1 LRGGIV
7 LSPKSYLENQPE
19 HLNSQKTYKSHELDK
34 LSTIDILKVFNSED
48 YKVSSAVSNELEN
61 IQTVID
67 KIISKVKLG
76 GRLIYIGAG
85 TSGRLGV
92 LDASECP
99 PTFGCPEDMVIGII
113 AGSDLAL
120 KNSIEGAEDDLA
132 QAVLDLKAINL
143 NSNDSLIGITAS
155 GNTPYVLSAIEYAN
169 KIGALSIGL
178 CCKGSNSSILDNKD
192 ITPDLTSTD
201 EPINKTKSPKICKLA
216 NYNIMPD
223 IGPEVIT
230 GSTRLKSG
238 TACKMILNMISNSVM
253 IKLGKIY
260 KNEMID
266 CQPTNTKLKKR
277 HIDILARIISVDRPK
292 AKELLEKAEFN
303 IKLAALCHSKGYS
316 LDKAK
321 QVLDKNNFN
330 LRDALGYGE

>member
-1 LRGGIV
+1 MRGVLV
-7 LSPKSYLENQPE
+7 LSPKSDSVNQPK
-19 HLNSQKTYKSHELDK
+19 HLNSQKSYKSHELDK

-48 YKVSSAVSNELEN
+48 YTVASAVSDELDN
-61 IQTVID
+61 IQTAID
-67 KIISKVKLG
+67 KIIPKVKLG

-99 PTFGCPEDMVIGII
+99 PTFGCPEGMVIGII

-120 KNSIEGAEDDLA
+120 KKSIEGAEDDLA
-132 QAVLDLKAINL
+132 QAILDLKAINL

-178 CCKGSNSSILDNKD
+178 CCMGSNASVLDNKD

-238 TACKMILNMISNSVM
+238 TACKMILNMISNAVM
-253 IKLGKIY
+253 IKLGKVY
-260 KNEMID
+260 NNEMID

-321 QVLDKNNFN
+321 QILDKNNFN

>member
-1 LRGGIV
+1 M
-7 LSPKSYLENQPE
+7 SPNSDSVNNPE
-19 HLNSQKTYKSHELDK
+19 HLNSQNAYKTNELDN
-34 LSTIDILKVFNSED
+34 LSIIDILKVFNSED
-48 YKVSSAVSNELEN
+48 YTVAKAVSSELGHIQAAIDN
-61 IQTVID
+61 IIP
-67 KIISKVKLG
+67 KVKEG
-76 GRLIYIGAG
+76 GRLVYIGAG

-99 PTFGCPEDMVIGII
+99 PTFGCPEDMVVGII

-120 KNSIEGAEDDLA
+120 KTSIEGAEDDLA
-132 QAVLDLKAINL
+132 QAILDLKAINL

-169 KIGALSIGL
+169 KIGALTIGL
-178 CCKGSNSSILDNKD
+178 CCKGSNSSFFDNKN
-192 ITPDLTSTD
+192 ITNALSENLTDKILNAS
-201 EPINKTKSPKICKLA
+201 KLPKICKLA
-216 NYNIMPD
+216 NYSIMPD

-238 TACKMILNMISNSVM
+238 TACKMILNMISSAVM
-253 IKLGKIY
+253 IKLGKVY

-266 CQPTNTKLKKR
+266 CQPKNNKLKER
-277 HIDILARIISVDRPK
+277 HIDILARIISVNRSK

-303 IKLAALCHSKGYS
+303 IKLAALCYIKGFS

-321 QVLDKNNFN
+321 QVLDKHNLN
-330 LRDALGYGE
+330 LREML

>member
-1 LRGGIV
+1 ML
-7 LSPKSYLENQPE
+7 PKSDSVNQPE
-19 HLNSQKTYKSHELDK
+19 HLNSQKSYKTHELDK

-48 YKVSSAVSNELEN
+48 YTVALAVSNELDN
-61 IQTVID
+61 IQTAID
-67 KIISKVKLG
+67 KTIPKIKAG
-76 GRLIYIGAG
+76 GRLVYIGAG

-99 PTFGCPEDMVIGII
+99 PTFGCPDGMVIGII

-120 KNSIEGAEDDLA
+120 KTSIEGAEDDLA
-132 QAVLDLKAINL
+132 QAILDLKTINL

-169 KIGALSIGL
+169 KIGALTVGL
-178 CCKGSNSSILDNKD
+178 CCKGSNSSIFDNKD
-192 ITPDLTSTD
+192 ITNGLGVNLTD
-201 EPINKTKSPKICKLA
+201 KILNKSKLPKICELA

-238 TACKMILNMISNSVM
+238 TACKMILNMISNAVM
-253 IKLGKIY
+253 IKLGKVY
-260 KNEMID
+260 NNEMID

-277 HIDILARIISVDRPK
+277 HIDILARIISVNRSK

-303 IKLAALCHSKGYS
+303 IKLAALCYIKGFS

-321 QVLDKNNFN
+321 QVLDKHNLN
-330 LRDALGYGE
+330 LRDSLGYRE